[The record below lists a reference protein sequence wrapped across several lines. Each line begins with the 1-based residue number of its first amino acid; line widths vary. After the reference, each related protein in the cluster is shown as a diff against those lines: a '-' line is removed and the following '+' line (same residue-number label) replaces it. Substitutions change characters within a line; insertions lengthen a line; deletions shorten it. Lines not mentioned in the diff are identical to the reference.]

1 MSEFHKKLQDLL
13 QKPFRADAADLDF
26 GIYRIINYRPD
37 QLQTFID
44 EELPAIVDNILNAR
58 TVVEAAQ
65 QKVEDMTQEI
75 RQTLGDN
82 VIEIS
87 GHLINRASDK
97 KTVVII
103 WRETK
108 GWQKEDYERDYQF
121 IYVKKQGFSSRI
133 FLLIFNPKSTPRFV
147 TVAGRYVIASGCYQV
162 YRTR

>member
-13 QKPFRADAADLDF
+13 QKTFRADAADLDF

-97 KTVVII
+97 KQSSLFGMKPKDGKKKITNAII
-103 WRETK
+103 
-108 GWQKEDYERDYQF
+108 
-121 IYVKKQGFSSRI
+121 SS
-133 FLLIFNPKSTPRFV
+133 FM
-147 TVAGRYVIASGCYQV
+147 
-162 YRTR
+162 

>member
-13 QKPFRADAADLDF
+13 QKTFRADAADLDF

-37 QLQTFID
+37 QLQTFLD

-97 KTVVII
+97 KQSSLFGMKPKNGKKKITNAII
-103 WRETK
+103 
-108 GWQKEDYERDYQF
+108 
-121 IYVKKQGFSSRI
+121 SS
-133 FLLIFNPKSTPRFV
+133 FP
-147 TVAGRYVIASGCYQV
+147 
-162 YRTR
+162 

>member
-97 KTVVII
+97 KQSSLFGMKPKDGKKKITNAII
-103 WRETK
+103 
-108 GWQKEDYERDYQF
+108 
-121 IYVKKQGFSSRI
+121 SS
-133 FLLIFNPKSTPRFV
+133 FM
-147 TVAGRYVIASGCYQV
+147 
-162 YRTR
+162 